1 MPEELCGLERHTPS
15 PYCWTRNGS
24 FTVLLQCRLFG
35 ARSDKIAEGTDTY
48 GAGGQ
53 PTFVTIHWPYETCCK
68 ASLLVDEKTGG

>member
-1 MPEELCGLERHTPS
+1 M
-15 PYCWTRNGS
+15 
-24 FTVLLQCRLFG
+24 QALFG

-53 PTFVTIHWPYETCCK
+53 PTFVAIHWPYETCCK